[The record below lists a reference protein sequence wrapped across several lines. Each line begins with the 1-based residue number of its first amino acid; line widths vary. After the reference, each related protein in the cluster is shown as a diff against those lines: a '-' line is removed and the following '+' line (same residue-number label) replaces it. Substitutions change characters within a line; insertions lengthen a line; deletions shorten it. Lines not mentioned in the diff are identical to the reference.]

1 VIATNH
7 PSLALSLKRVK
18 ITGEYSSA
26 VLFHRMITVDAI
38 SLLGKTKLLPPLTLI
53 PLRIIVPPDLLP
65 AIVISPLCLALCP
78 KKVQTMVEH
87 SFAARFHKTTALDA
101 ISLLGKMKVPPLPHP
116 PLSIIGKNP
125 PVLLQHLRVVAGSQ
139 LSSDGWSRKV

>member
-7 PSLALSLKRVK
+7 PSPALSLKRVR
-18 ITGEYSSA
+18 ITVEHSSV
-26 VLFHRMITVDAI
+26 VLFHRMITVDAL

-53 PLRIIVPPDLLP
+53 PLRIIVQPDLT

-87 SFAARFHKTTALDA
+87 SFAVRFHKTTALDA
-101 ISLLGKMKVPPLPHP
+101 LSLLGKMKVPPLPHP
-116 PLSIIGKNP
+116 PPSIIGKNP
-125 PVLLQHLRVVAGSQ
+125 PVLLQHLCVVAGSQ
-139 LSSDGWSRKV
+139 LSSDG